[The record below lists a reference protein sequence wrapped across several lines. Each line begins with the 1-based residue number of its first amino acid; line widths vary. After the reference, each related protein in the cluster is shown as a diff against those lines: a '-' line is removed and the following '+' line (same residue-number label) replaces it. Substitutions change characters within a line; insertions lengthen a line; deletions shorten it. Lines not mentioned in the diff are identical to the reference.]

1 MLRALRKKC
10 PNTELFLVRIFP
22 HSDQKNLLIWTL
34 VSVIDTFLM
43 TDNHLLFRR
52 NLLEKT

>member
-22 HSDQKNLLIWTL
+22 HSDQKNLLIWSL